1 MPWVAADTVE
11 VAFQSIRASKLRA
24 ALTMLGIIIGVAAVI
39 TMVALGT
46 GAQRA
51 IDERIA
57 ALGSQLLSIYEGQ
70 RYVRGVASES
80 GAPLSVDDA
89 RALSRDAPLIGE
101 VVPQMQELLQLE
113 YGNQNVNI
121 NVLGTTPNYGEVHNH
136 RVELGRMFTAGDDE
150 ARRRTAVLG
159 SALPEMLGSQGAAI
173 LGRTVFIRGIPFE
186 VVGVLEEK
194 GSQGSWWNPDEQV
207 LIPLLTAR
215 YRVFGSDRL
224 RSISIQV
231 ADGVPLEQGMV
242 DAERVLRREH
252 RIPPGGENDFRIRNR
267 QELLTTQQEA
277 SQVLTTL
284 LASIAGVSLLVGGIG
299 IMNIMLVS
307 VAERTREIGIR
318 KALGA
323 TRANV
328 LMQFLVEALVLC
340 LVGGVLGVVLGGAGS
355 MALARFAGWN
365 TFVSPGAVALAFA
378 FSGAVGIFFGIWPA
392 RRAASLHPIEALRYE

>member
-1 MPWVAADTVE
+1 VGWMAAENVGVAL
-11 VAFQSIRASKLRA
+11 QSIRAAKLRA
-24 ALTMLGIIIGVAAVI
+24 TLTMLGIIIGVAAVI

-57 ALGSQLLSIYEGQ
+57 ALGSNLLSVFPGQ
-70 RYVRGVASES
+70 HHVHGVASDL
-80 GAPLSVDDA
+80 GAALTTDDA
-89 RALSRDAPLIGE
+89 EALARDAPLIDE
-101 VVPQMQELLQLE
+101 VVPEMLQLLQVE
-113 YGNQNVNI
+113 YGNQNVNVQ
-121 NVLGTTPNYGEVHNH
+121 VLGTTPNYDEVHN
-136 RVELGRMFTAGDDE
+136 RTLEFGRMFTEGDNA

-159 SALPEMLGSQGAAI
+159 SALPEMLGVEGAALVGETI
-173 LGRTVFIRGIPFE
+173 SIRGVPFE
-186 VVGVLEEK
+186 VIGVLAER
-194 GSQGSWWNPDEQV
+194 GSEGSWWDPDESV

-252 RIPPGGENDFRIRNR
+252 GIPPGGENDFRIRDFR
-267 QELLTTQQEA
+267 QLLTTQQEA
-277 SQVLTTL
+277 SQVFTTL

-307 VAERTREIGIR
+307 VTERTREIGIR

-323 TRANV
+323 TRLNI
-328 LMQFLVEALVLC
+328 LTQFLVEALVLC
-340 LVGGVLGVVLGGAGS
+340 LVGGLLGTLLGGAGS
-355 MALARFAGWN
+355 LALARFAGWN
-365 TFVSPGAVALAFA
+365 TFISPGAVVLAFA
-378 FSGAVGIFFGIWPA
+378 FSAAVGIFFGLWPA

>member
-1 MPWVAADTVE
+1 VRWVAADTVD
-11 VAFQSIRASKLRA
+11 VAFQSIRAGKLQA

-39 TMVALGT
+39 AMVSLGT

-57 ALGSQLLSIYEGQ
+57 ALGSNLLSIYPGQ
-70 RYVRGVASES
+70 FHVRGVASDLR
-80 GAPLSVDDA
+80 APLTTDDT
-89 RALSRDAPLIGE
+89 RALSRDAPLVGE
-101 VVPQMQELLQLE
+101 VVPEMQQLLQLE
-113 YGNQNVNI
+113 YEGENLNV
-121 NVLGTTPNYGEVHNH
+121 NVLGTTPNYDEVHNYQFDF
-136 RVELGRMFTAGDDE
+136 GRMFTAGDDE

-159 SALPEMLGSQGAAI
+159 SALPEMLGADAAAMI
-173 LGRTVFIRGIPFE
+173 GRTVFIRGIPFE
-186 VVGVLEEK
+186 VVGVFAEK
-194 GSQGSWWNPDEQV
+194 GSEGSWWNPDERV

-215 YRVFGSDRL
+215 YRVLGSDRL

-231 ADGVPLEQGMV
+231 ADGVSLEQGMV

-252 RIPPGGENDFRIRNR
+252 RISPGEENDFRILNR
-267 QELLTTQQEA
+267 QQLLSTQQEA
-277 SQVLTTL
+277 SQVFTTL

-307 VAERTREIGIR
+307 VVERTREIGIR

-323 TRANV
+323 TRMNI

-340 LVGGVLGVVLGGAGS
+340 LVGGLLGMVLGGAGS

-365 TFVSPGAVALAFA
+365 TFISAGAVALAFA
-378 FSGAVGIFFGIWPA
+378 FSATVGIFFGLWPA
-392 RRAASLHPIEALRYE
+392 RRAASLHPVEALRYE

>member
-1 MPWVAADTVE
+1 VPWVTFEAVE
-11 VAFQSIRASKLRA
+11 VALQSIRAGKLRA

-39 TMVALGT
+39 TMVAVGT

-57 ALGSQLLSIYEGQ
+57 ALGSDLLSIYPGQ
-70 RYVRGVASES
+70 HHVRGVASDLH
-80 GAPLSVDDA
+80 AALTTDDA
-89 RALSRDAPLIGE
+89 QALSRDAPLIAE
-101 VVPQMQELLQLE
+101 VVPELQQLVQLE
-113 YGNQNVNI
+113 YGNQNLNVS
-121 NVLGTTPNYGEVHNH
+121 VLGTTPNYDEVHNYH
-136 RVELGRMFTAGDDE
+136 LDFGRMFTTGDDE

-159 SALPEMLGSQGAAI
+159 SAIPEMLGTAGASMM
-173 LGRTVFIRGIPFE
+173 GRTVLIGGIPFE
-186 VVGVLEEK
+186 IIGVFGEK
-194 GSQGSWWNPDEQV
+194 GSEGSWWDPDEMV

-215 YRVFGSDRL
+215 YRVFGTDRL
-224 RSISIQV
+224 RSVSIQV
-231 ADGVPLEQGMV
+231 AEGVPLEQGMV

-252 RIPPGGENDFRIRNR
+252 GISPGAENDFRIRNR
-267 QELLTTQQEA
+267 QQLLTTQQEA
-277 SQVLTTL
+277 SQIFTTL

-323 TRANV
+323 TRINI

-340 LVGGVLGVVLGGAGS
+340 LVGGMLGIVLGGAGS
-355 MALARFAGWN
+355 LVLARFAGWN
-365 TFVSPGAVALAFA
+365 TFISPGAVALAFA
-378 FSGAVGIFFGIWPA
+378 FSAAVGIFFGLWPA

>member
-1 MPWVAADTVE
+1 VRWVAAETVS
-11 VAFQSIRASKLRA
+11 VAFQSIRAAKLRA

-57 ALGSQLLSIYEGQ
+57 ALGSHLLSVYPGQ
-70 RYVRGVASES
+70 YHVRGVASDLW
-80 GAPLSVDDA
+80 AALTTDDA
-89 RALSRDAPLIGE
+89 RALSRDAPLIAE
-101 VVPQMQELLQLE
+101 VVPEMQQLLQLE
-113 YGNQNVNI
+113 YGNQNVNV
-121 NVLGTTPNYGEVHNH
+121 NVLGTTPNYDEVHNYA
-136 RVELGRMFTAGDDE
+136 LDFGRMFTAGDDE

-159 SALPEMLGSQGAAI
+159 FALPEMLGGNAAAMI
-173 LGRTVFIRGIPFE
+173 GKTVLIRGVPFE
-186 VVGVLEEK
+186 VIGVFGEK
-194 GSQGSWWNPDEQV
+194 GSEGSWWNPDEQV

-215 YRVFGSDRL
+215 YRVFGTDRL

-252 RIPPGGENDFRIRNR
+252 RISPGGENDFRIRNR
-267 QELLTTQQEA
+267 QQLLTTQQEA
-277 SQVLTTL
+277 SQVFTTL

-323 TRANV
+323 TRMNI

-340 LVGGVLGVVLGGAGS
+340 LVGGLLGTVLGGAGS
-355 MALARFAGWN
+355 LALARFAGWN
-365 TFVSPGAVALAFA
+365 TFISPGAVALAFA
-378 FSGAVGIFFGIWPA
+378 FSAAVGIFFGLWPA
-392 RRAASLHPIEALRYE
+392 RRAASLNPVEALRYE

>member
-1 MPWVAADTVE
+1 VPWVTFEAVE
-11 VAFQSIRASKLRA
+11 VALQSIRAGKLRA

-39 TMVALGT
+39 TMVAVGT

-57 ALGSQLLSIYEGQ
+57 ALGSDLLSIYPGQ
-70 RYVRGVASES
+70 HHVRGVAS
-80 GAPLSVDDA
+80 ALHAALTTDDA
-89 RALSRDAPLIGE
+89 QALSRDAPLIAE
-101 VVPQMQELLQLE
+101 VVPEMQQLVRLE
-113 YGNQNVNI
+113 YGNQNLNV
-121 NVLGTTPNYGEVHNH
+121 NVLGTTPNYDEVHNYQLD
-136 RVELGRMFTAGDDE
+136 RGRMFTSGDDA

-159 SALPEMLGSQGAAI
+159 SAIPEMLGTAGASMM
-173 LGRTVFIRGIPFE
+173 GRTVLIGGIPFE
-186 VVGVLEEK
+186 IIGVFGEK
-194 GSQGSWWNPDEQV
+194 GSEGSWWDPDEMV

-215 YRVFGSDRL
+215 YRVFGTDRL
-224 RSISIQV
+224 RSVSIQV
-231 ADGVPLEQGMV
+231 AEGVPLEQGMV

-252 RIPPGGENDFRIRNR
+252 GISPGAENDFRIRNR
-267 QELLTTQQEA
+267 QQLLTTQQEA
-277 SQVLTTL
+277 SQIFTTL

-323 TRANV
+323 TRINI

-340 LVGGVLGVVLGGAGS
+340 LVGGMLGIVLGGAGS
-355 MALARFAGWN
+355 LVLARFAGWN
-365 TFVSPGAVALAFA
+365 TFISPGAVALAFA
-378 FSGAVGIFFGIWPA
+378 FSAAVGIFFGLWPA

>member
-1 MPWVAADTVE
+1 VGWVTADTVE
-11 VAFQSIRASKLRA
+11 TAFQSIRAGKLRA
-24 ALTMLGIIIGVAAVI
+24 GLTMLGIIIGVAAVI

-57 ALGSQLLSIYEGQ
+57 ALGSHLLSIYSGQ
-70 RYVRGVASES
+70 RHVRGIASNLR
-80 GAPLSVDDA
+80 APLTTDDA
-89 RALSRDAPLIGE
+89 SALSRDAALIGE
-101 VVPQMQELLQLE
+101 VVPEMQQTLQIE
-113 YGNQNVNI
+113 YGGENI
-121 NVLGTTPNYGEVHNH
+121 NVSVLGTTPNYDEVHNY
-136 RVELGRMFTAGDDE
+136 RLDFGRMLTAGDDE

-159 SALPEMLGSQGAAI
+159 SAVPEMLGSVGAVMI
-173 LGRTVFIRGIPFE
+173 GRTIFIRGIPFE
-186 VVGVLEEK
+186 VAGVFREK
-194 GSQGSWWNPDEQV
+194 GSEGSWWNPDEQV

-215 YRVFGSDRL
+215 YRVFGTDRL

-252 RIPPGGENDFRIRNR
+252 GIPPGGENDFRIRNR
-267 QELLTTQQEA
+267 QELLATQQQA

-323 TRANV
+323 TRTNI

-340 LVGGVLGVVLGGAGS
+340 LVGGLLGMVLGGAGS
-355 MALARFAGWN
+355 LALARFAGWN
-365 TFVSPGAVALAFA
+365 TFISPGAVGLSFA
-378 FSGAVGIFFGIWPA
+378 FSAAVGIFFGLWPA
-392 RRAASLHPIEALRYE
+392 RRAASLNPIEALRYE